1 MPGGCTP
8 RNNPMKTAS
17 LQSIMFV
24 AACGALLAGCGQSK
38 EDAALAR
45 MQNRP
50 KPGFVRI
57 LNLTGADATLLSRGR
72 PVNPDVKSGESG
84 RMNPEGVGKRTMGI
98 QTKGGEKEVEVELT
112 SEMGHTLVLMPS
124 GHVLIQGEPRKPA
137 EGKNLHVVFLAAD
150 GKFLT
155 SGKTVSLTAA
165 DGKVELD
172 PKEHAYEVASGS
184 VSLLGKTFEVKPN
197 FAYTILILQSGSGM
211 KPYFMLNTAD
221 DVPAAVG
228 TSAS

>member
-1 MPGGCTP
+1 
-8 RNNPMKTAS
+8 MKSAS
-17 LQSIMFV
+17 LQSIVFV
-24 AACGALLAGCGQSK
+24 AAFGALLAGCGQSK

-57 LNLTGADATLLSRGR
+57 LNLTGGDASLLSRGR
-72 PVNPDVKSGESG
+72 PVNPDVKNGESG
-84 RMNPEGVGKRTMGI
+84 RLNPEGVGKRTMGI
-98 QTKGGEKEVEVELT
+98 QTKEGEMDVEVELT
-112 SEMGHTLVLMPS
+112 SEMGHTLVLMAS
-124 GHVLIQGEPRKPA
+124 SHALIQGEPRKPV
-137 EGKNLHVVFLAAD
+137 EGKNLYVVFMAAD
-150 GKFLT
+150 GKLIN
-155 SGKTVSLTAA
+155 SGNTVPLTAA
-165 DGKVELD
+165 DGKVDLD

-197 FAYTILILQSGSGM
+197 FAYTILILQSGREM
-211 KPYFMLNTAD
+211 KPFFMLNTAD